1 MCSLNV
7 LLPKQGWSSNSGS
20 DLTKVIIIHDLSAP
34 ITTALSVW
42 NPRRAG
48 LWWDFHPSG
57 HTRVRPPI
65 CSLSRPS
72 VSSFPMQWHQG
83 MMLPVL
89 GLGLHPWASLA
100 GAFSSPS
107 QISCKKQ
114 ESQLLEINPSGDIG
128 WNLFPGISGG
138 CCRFQQSPKCFRDC
152 ANRTALP
159 SH

>member
-89 GLGLHPWASLA
+89 GLGLHPLGFSGWCIFLTITDFLQKTGISVARNKPQWRHRMKSL
-100 GAFSSPS
+100 PS
-107 QISCKKQ
+107 
-114 ESQLLEINPSGDIG
+114 
-128 WNLFPGISGG
+128 ISGG